1 MASVTW
7 LGDEDP
13 MAVSVTVGNRTFVKG
28 EAVNVPD
35 DELGKIE
42 TNPTFSTKKG
52 AKPVEATQPEPA
64 DPEAGSTKA
73 ALKAKLREL
82 GEDVKG
88 NPSEDTLRTRLAEV
102 SKKRDADAEKAREE
116 LAKAE
121 KAN

>member
-13 MAVSVTVGNRTFVKG
+13 NAQTVEVGGRTYVKG

-35 DELGKIE
+35 SELGKVE
-42 TNPTFSTKKG
+42 FNPTFSTKKG
-52 AKPVEATQPEPA
+52 AKPVDAAEPA
-64 DPEAGSTKA
+64 PIDPDQGTAKA

-88 NPSEDTLRTRLAEV
+88 NPNEDTLRNRLAEV
-102 SKKRDADAEKAREE
+102 VAKRDADA
-116 LAKAE
+116 AKTKEA
-121 KAN
+121 